1 MAIQTN
7 DILQKLDTADKEK
20 VDYFI
25 QLLLE
30 QKKYRTLKKEL
41 NTRREEIKNGDV
53 LSHENFWKDMNV

>member
-25 QLLLE
+25 QLLLD